1 MPYDVHTVV
10 VGAGVIGLAIARKL
24 ACNGTE
30 VLILE
35 SNGLFGQET
44 SARNSE
50 VIHAGIYYA
59 KDSLKAKL
67 CVQGKHQ
74 LYDYCNTH
82 SIEHTR
88 CGKLIVATNDA
99 QEKELQH
106 IQQRAIANGVDDL
119 QLLDTAGLKQLEPE
133 IRAQA
138 ALLSPS
144 TGIINSHEYML
155 SLLGEAQAH
164 NAFIAYQSTVTS
176 VQVNNGFTLTVNND
190 GNTSTISCKQLINAA
205 GHGAIPLAH
214 TIDKLDIQHIPL
226 QAFAKGNYFK
236 LNGKPPVKHLIY
248 PIPEPGGLGIHIT
261 LDRAGQCRFGPDV
274 QWQDNLDYAIDAER
288 ANKFYGAV
296 RDYWPAL
303 PDDAL
308 TPDYAGIRP
317 KIKINNEL
325 FTDFLIQQESTH
337 GIAGL
342 TNLFGMESPG
352 LTASLAIAD
361 CVASPVTAQA

>member
-1 MPYDVHTVV
+1 MAYDVHTVI

-24 ACNGTE
+24 ACDGTE

-35 SNGLFGQET
+35 SNSLFGQET

-59 KDSLKAKL
+59 NNSLKAKL

-74 LYDYCNTH
+74 LYDYCKTH
-82 SIEHTR
+82 SIEHQR
-88 CGKLIVATNDA
+88 CGKLIVAINDN
-99 QEKELQH
+99 QEQELQR

-119 QLLDTAGLKQLEPE
+119 QLLDTAGVKQLEPN

-144 TGIINSHEYML
+144 TGIINSHDYML

-176 VQVNNGFTLTVNND
+176 IQVNNGFTLTVNNEGD
-190 GNTSTISCKQLINAA
+190 ISTINCKRLINAA

-214 TIDKLDIQHIPL
+214 AIDKLAAEHIPE

-236 LNGKPPVKHLIY
+236 LNGKPPVTHLIY

-274 QWQDNLDYAIDAER
+274 QWQDNLDYEVDAER
-288 ANKFYGAV
+288 ANTFYGAV

-303 PDDAL
+303 PDNAL

-325 FTDFLIQQESTH
+325 FTDFVIQQENTH

-361 CVASPVTAQA
+361 RVANPA

>member
-1 MPYDVHTVV
+1 MAHDVHTVII
-10 VGAGVIGLAIARKL
+10 GAGVIGLAIARKL
-24 ACNGTE
+24 ACDGTD

-35 SNGLFGQET
+35 TNSLFGQET

-82 SIEHTR
+82 AIEHTR
-88 CGKLIVATNDA
+88 CGKLIVATNDEQA
-99 QEKELQH
+99 AELKN
-106 IQQRAIANGVDDL
+106 IEQRAIANGVDDL
-119 QLLDTAGLKQLEPE
+119 QWLNAADIARIEPQ
-133 IRAQA
+133 IHAQV

-144 TGIINSHEYML
+144 TGIINSHDYML
-155 SLLGEAQAH
+155 SLLGEAQER

-176 VQVNNGFTLTVNND
+176 VKVHNGFTLSINND
-190 GNTSTISCKQLINAA
+190 GETNTITCKNLINAA

-214 TIDKLDIQHIPL
+214 KIDKLNDQHIPQ

-236 LNGKPPVKHLIY
+236 LNAKPPVTHLIY

-274 QWQDNLDYAIDAER
+274 QWQDDLNYEVDAER
-288 ANKFYGAV
+288 AQQFYGAI

-303 PDDAL
+303 PDNAL

-317 KIKINNEL
+317 KINVNNKPY
-325 FTDFLIQQESTH
+325 TDFLIQQENVH

-361 CVASPVTAQA
+361 WVVN